1 MRKLEPFQNKALR
14 VIKMKNNEY
23 NVNEPYETNK
33 ILKIVDYI
41 ELLNSLFVKDIIA
54 QSTVPQFKECFIQM
68 RRTPT

>member
-1 MRKLEPFQNKALR
+1 
-14 VIKMKNNEY
+14 MKNNEY